1 MDVEVT
7 ESAAGSFD
15 ETKQEKYPHLLSR
28 LADYAG
34 GVRRFEVPD
43 EMTSW
48 QVCIVSNKL
57 HWISFNFFFFL
68 HENNFL
74 QKFYQDHEKYYYNL
88 SLTIAY

>member
-57 HWISFNFFFFL
+57 HWISFNFFFSCKKITSYRSSIKIMKSTTTTY
-68 HENNFL
+68 H
-74 QKFYQDHEKYYYNL
+74 
-88 SLTIAY
+88 